1 MDIKR
6 KKKMTVFS
14 LQRVLIHS
22 GFRVERENHFP
33 CPAGHASFDV
43 AQNTVGILGCKH
55 TKLAHKHII
64 KQQSQVLLL
73 WAALN
78 PLITQPVFVLGVALT
93 QMQHLA
99 LGLVDLHEVHLSL
112 PLRQVLLEGIASL
125 QHGDHT
131 TLCYHPQ
138 TC

>member
-55 TKLAHKHII
+55 TQLAHNHII

-78 PLITQPVFVLGVALT
+78 PLITQPIFMPGTAPTSVRDLTRDLVELPGV
-93 QMQHLA
+93 
-99 LGLVDLHEVHLSL
+99 HEGP
-112 PLRQVLLEGIASL
+112 PLKPV
-125 QHGDHT
+125 
-131 TLCYHPQ
+131 
-138 TC
+138 